1 MTKFLIFTRTFL
13 KRPTMAPAGNS
24 LAGIPSSDTEQLK
37 SIEKVVTPEY
47 LSKLEEPE
55 YLSKLEEIEEEEA
68 FSPELAKTAEDA
80 EISRRAVAEIERR
93 YEYRVVRSSYMRGCG
108 FWRM

>member
-1 MTKFLIFTRTFL
+1 
-13 KRPTMAPAGNS
+13 MARAGNS

-55 YLSKLEEIEEEEA
+55 YLSKLEEIEEEEEA
-68 FSPELAKTAEDA
+68 FSPKLAKTAEDA

-93 YEYRVVRSSYMRGCG
+93 YEYRVVRSSYMRGSG
-108 FWRM
+108 FWRW

>member
-1 MTKFLIFTRTFL
+1 
-13 KRPTMAPAGNS
+13 MAREGNS

-55 YLSKLEEIEEEEA
+55 YLSKLEEIEEEA